1 MKKIV
6 SALVSAVTLV
16 AIVFVA
22 IFGTKP
28 QGIVPKVYIET
39 LTVLPSDNSQYVKG
53 DETKPDSMMLVYDA
67 SGEVEY
73 DGVYYMPYIFKTE
86 ILPENATDRSFS
98 YYVDDLSKTYMDF
111 PPNSDSASK
120 RGAFLI
126 KKTTNRQFAVVDVH
140 CRPLD
145 GGKAK
150 VSTLRVV
157 IDYRPIFSEAA
168 DELPESE
175 LHA

>member
-1 MKKIV
+1 MKK
-6 SALVSAVTLV
+6 LVSVLVTAITLV

-28 QGIVPKVYIET
+28 QGIVPKVYMDSIT
-39 LTVLPSDNSQYVKG
+39 ILPSDNSLYQKG
-53 DETKPDSMMLVYDA
+53 EEGKPDSMVLVYDP
-67 SGEVEY
+67 SGEVIY
-73 DGVYYMPYIFKTE
+73 DDVYYMPYIFKTE

-111 PPNSDSASK
+111 PPDSDNASQ

-126 KKTTNRQFAVVDVH
+126 KKMTNKTFVIVDVH

-145 GGKAK
+145 GGKAQI
-150 VSTLRVV
+150 STLRVV
-157 IDYRPIFSEAA
+157 IDYRSVNQ
-168 DELPESE
+168 DN
-175 LHA
+175 

>member
-6 SALVSAVTLV
+6 SVLVGAITLV

-28 QGIVPKVYIET
+28 QGITPKIYIDT
-39 LTVLPSDNSQYVKG
+39 LTILPSDNSQYQKG
-53 DETKPDSMMLVYDA
+53 EDGKPDSMVLVYNV
-67 SGEVEY
+67 SEEVVY
-73 DGVYYMPYIFKTE
+73 DDIHYMPYIFKTE

-98 YYVDDLSKTYMDF
+98 YYVDDLSKSYMDF
-111 PPNSDSASK
+111 PPGSDSASR

-126 KKTTNRQFAVVDVH
+126 KKTTNKKFVVVDVH

-145 GGKAK
+145 GGKADT
-150 VSTLRVV
+150 STLRVV
-157 IDYRPIFSEAA
+157 LDFRSVYDVGEETSLTEN
-168 DELPESE
+168 
-175 LHA
+175 

>member
-6 SALVSAVTLV
+6 SVLVAAITLV

-28 QGIVPKVYIET
+28 QGIVPKIYMDSIT
-39 LTVLPSDNSQYVKG
+39 ILPSDNSQYQKG
-53 DETKPDSMMLVYDA
+53 DETTPDSMVLVYDVA
-67 SGEVEY
+67 EEVIY
-73 DGVYYMPYIFKTE
+73 DDVYYMPYIFKTE

-111 PPNSDSASK
+111 PPDSENASG
-120 RGAFLI
+120 RGTFLI
-126 KKTTNRQFAVVDVH
+126 KKMTDKNFVIVDVH

-145 GGKAK
+145 GGKASI
-150 VSTLRVV
+150 STLRVV
-157 IDYRPIFSEAA
+157 IDYRSVNTALTGEY
-168 DELPESE
+168 
-175 LHA
+175 

>member
-6 SALVSAVTLV
+6 SVLVAAITLV

-28 QGIVPKVYIET
+28 QGIVPKVYIDT
-39 LTVLPSDNSQYVKG
+39 LTILPSDNSQYQKG
-53 DETKPDSMMLVYDA
+53 DKTKPDSMVLVYDP
-67 SGEVEY
+67 SGEVDY
-73 DGVYYMPYIFKTE
+73 DGASYMPYIFKTE

-98 YYVDDLSKTYMDF
+98 YYVDDLSKSYMDF
-111 PPNSDSASK
+111 PPDSDSASK

-126 KKTTNRQFAVVDVH
+126 KKTTNKKFVVVDVH

-145 GGKAK
+145 GGKAQ

-157 IDYRPIFSEAA
+157 IDYRSVLTEAI
-168 DELPESE
+168 DE
-175 LHA
+175 